1 MLYSNTGKHPVEAK
15 MLVFIKRCLD
25 DGVLKTDMI
34 REYPSTFLSVLPLI
48 GSVGILKATAGRTY

>member
-1 MLYSNTGKHPVEAK
+1 MLYSNTGKHLVEAK
-15 MLVFIKRCLD
+15 MLVFIKRRLD

-48 GSVGILKATAGRTY
+48 DSVGILKATAGRTY